1 MNAQQLRNP
10 EARFRSHT
18 RCALAFLLGAAMSLG
33 ATATVAEPIGP
44 GEVITVVPEPG
55 KGGPKLTLAVPSA
68 EGTIEIRDLNAVSET
83 LAIKTIQFDPSLS
96 GTYSTQIAYLGED
109 GMMHNV
115 GGLFPVQFGGDLG
128 GGADTEWDWECTELR
143 SGKWIWSSSDGS
155 VITWDPIIHEMEV
168 QGINGYYAAD
178 VPPPAVGALAA
189 ISITNNTPGIL
200 DATAAFSAGDPG
212 PVESLQISPSDDPH
226 ATAFDVAL
234 RWQLELDQ
242 ELLQQETADGVIQ
255 LTVDTSTVASLI
267 IPIVITAGSGACSG
281 SPCDAGCGTAT
292 IDGVS
297 HPLTCDADTCTCKT
311 PILET
316 PLATGLALLP
326 GQVLGLD
333 VQFSPSTFP
342 QRAFSG
348 TLEWGAWQR
357 RVVDTRV
364 VPVSGGMYEISLDWV
379 VELQGPLGIP
389 IDLGALA
396 RGTYIDS
403 NQCSQANYFDCTD
416 CCLGA
421 CECSAGDGT
430 EDDIIWDI
438 GDSGIPTSCSTPLDC
453 PIESINGVPT
463 SMDCNDQTSR
473 CRTPV
478 FTSTLRAPLQPGQP
492 FIAYLKPIAGAVPE
506 LDYSM
511 VGVNVGPQAAI
522 PAVTTWGLVALLLG
536 VAAAGTIAIRQRLG
550 TIAG

>member
-1 MNAQQLRNP
+1 M
-10 EARFRSHT
+10 
-18 RCALAFLLGAAMSLG
+18 GLG
-33 ATATVAEPIGP
+33 ATATLAVPIGP

-55 KGGPKLTLAVPSA
+55 HGGPQLTLAVPTA
-68 EGTIEIRDLNAVSET
+68 EGTIEIRDLDALSET
-83 LAIKTIQFDPSLS
+83 LAIKTIQFDPPLA
-96 GTYSTQIAYLGED
+96 GTYSTQVAYLGED

-115 GGLFPVQFGGDLG
+115 GDLFPVEFGGDLG
-128 GGADTEWDWECTELR
+128 GGADTKWRWECTELN
-143 SGKWIWSSSDGS
+143 SGKWIWSSSGGT

-168 QGINGYYAAD
+168 QGLNGYYAAD
-178 VPPPAVGALAA
+178 VPPPAVGALAG

-234 RWQLELDQ
+234 RWKLELDQ
-242 ELLQQETADGVIQ
+242 ELLQQETADAVIQ

-267 IPIVITAGSGACSG
+267 IPIVITAGSGLCSG
-281 SPCDAGCGTAT
+281 FPCDSGCGTAT
-292 IDGVS
+292 IDGIS
-297 HPLTCDADTCTCKT
+297 QPMTCDPDTCTCKT

-316 PLATGLALLP
+316 PLATGLALLL

-333 VQFSPSTFP
+333 VQFSPATFP

-379 VELQGPLGIP
+379 MELQCAIDIP
-389 IDLGALA
+389 IDLGAFA

-403 NQCSQANYFDCTD
+403 NECSQVNYFDCPD
-416 CCLGA
+416 CCLGV
-421 CECSAGDGT
+421 CECSVGDGT

-438 GDSGIPTSCSTPLDC
+438 GGSGVYESCSTQLDC
-453 PIESINGVPT
+453 PIESINGVPAQM
-463 SMDCNDQTSR
+463 SCNDQTSR
-473 CRTPV
+473 CQTPV
-478 FTSTLRAPLQPGQP
+478 FTSTLRAPLQTGQP

-506 LDYSM
+506 LDYSQ
-511 VGVNVGPQAAI
+511 VGVDVGPPAAV
-522 PAVTTWGLVALLLG
+522 PAVSIWGLVALLLG
-536 VAAAGTIAIRQRLG
+536 IATTGTIAIQQRVD